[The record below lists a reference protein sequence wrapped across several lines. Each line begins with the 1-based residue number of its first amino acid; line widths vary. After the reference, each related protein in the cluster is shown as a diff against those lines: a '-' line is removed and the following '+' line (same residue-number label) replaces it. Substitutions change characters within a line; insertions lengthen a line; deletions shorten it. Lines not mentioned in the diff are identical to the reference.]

1 MPNCVASLFQS
12 PNGLGP
18 RAKEVLGDH
27 TKDSLAE
34 ILRALGGT
42 VAQPARKEAFLTAVI
57 ERISDPELMAAVL
70 GHADAPPHAAEI
82 LAAIRESD
90 QPVSGGSLMR
100 MGFRDITPAPWTH
113 SRYSYGRPRPEDAL
127 EWLQRRGLV
136 AAVSAGAYDYG
147 THFVVP
153 AEAEVALRGGVIFQ
167 TWHPEP
173 PRPEPVDAPPVPFMP
188 DAVVAE
194 VQALLDDWALRRPP
208 ALQKGG
214 LGVRELRRSAKT
226 LGIGE
231 RRAQFLYALAAELG
245 LLASERDRDPNDEP
259 PAWTGGAGRAL
270 AAFQWDGPGREVVV
284 PSEEAATWGRLGPA
298 EQWDGL
304 FRAWPRARLWTDV
317 DEGGLLTADGVRFG
331 QDRRVRQAVAETLA
345 ALPSG
350 SGAATRDVAWRLLW
364 SRPSLFHCLE
374 CATLAV
380 ERAAEGLTFLGTG
393 TADPPSLAE
402 PGRTVAAE
410 PAMARRPLR
419 RSCDVPRAR
428 RHLRR
433 AGGPPGDRPG
443 PARPGARR
451 APHGVRR
458 HRGDRS
464 GPRVPAVRP
473 VDRSRPRRRR
483 DR

>member
-1 MPNCVASLFQS
+1 VPNCVASLFQS

-18 RAKEVLGDH
+18 RAKEVLGGH

-173 PRPEPVDAPPVPFMP
+173 PRPEPVDA
-188 DAVVAE
+188 
-194 VQALLDDWALRRPP
+194 RPS
-208 ALQKGG
+208 
-214 LGVRELRRSAKT
+214 RSCRTRWWRRSRPCST
-226 LGIGE
+226 TGPCGGRQRC
-231 RRAQFLYALAAELG
+231 RRAAWG
-245 LLASERDRDPNDEP
+245 SASSGARRRRSGSANGGRSSSTRSPRSSDCWHPNATGTRTTSHRHGP
-259 PAWTGGAGRAL
+259 GGAGRAL

-458 HRGDRS
+458 HQGDRS